1 MKFFIDSGNIQDIKQ
16 AKEWG
21 FLDGVTT
28 NPTLIAKE
36 NRPFRETIQEI
47 CAIAAPKPVSVE
59 VVATKVEG
67 MLEEGRT
74 AASWAK
80 NVVVKIPMLEDGMKA
95 VRILSQEGI
104 KTNVTLIFSAN
115 QALLA
120 AKAGA
125 SYVSPFVGR
134 LDDVGENG
142 MALIGNIVQIF
153 KNYQFPTEVL
163 VASIRHP
170 MHVTEAALMG
180 AHVGTMPLSVIKAL
194 FKHPLTDKGL
204 EKFLEDWKKVPGASE
219 AFRAELTPAGRS

>member
-1 MKFFIDSGNIQDIKQ
+1 MQFFLDTGNVEEIRKV
-16 AKEWG
+16 KEWG

-36 NRPFRETIQEI
+36 NRKFRETIEEI

-59 VVATKVEG
+59 VVSTSTEG

-74 AASWAK
+74 AAGWAQ
-80 NVVVKIPMLEDGMKA
+80 NAVVKIPMGEAGMRA
-95 VRILSQEGI
+95 VRALTEEGI

-125 SYVSPFVGR
+125 AYVSPFIGR
-134 LDDVGENG
+134 LDDVGEEG
-142 MALIGNIVQIF
+142 MKLIASIVQIF
-153 KNYQFPTEVL
+153 RNYQFATQVL

-170 MHVTEAALMG
+170 MHVTQAAELG
-180 AHVGTMPLSVIKAL
+180 AHVGTMPFSVIKAL

-204 EKFLEDWKKVPGASE
+204 ERFLEDWKKVPGAAN
-219 AFRAELTPAGRS
+219 AFRETPAGVRS